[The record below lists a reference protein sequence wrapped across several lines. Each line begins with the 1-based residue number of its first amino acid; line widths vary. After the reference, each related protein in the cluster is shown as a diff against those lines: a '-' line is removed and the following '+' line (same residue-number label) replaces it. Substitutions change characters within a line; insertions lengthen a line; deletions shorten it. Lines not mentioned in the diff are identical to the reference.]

1 MLYLTAD
8 HSPAPEF
15 ISAAGM
21 LHPTAPLI
29 ERDDTARLAA
39 LGLYPHETAPGDAPL
54 GYTDWVLSDGVY
66 SRIPAGTETERAE
79 ALALAARSNM
89 SCTPRQARL
98 ALLQAGLLE
107 IAETWIATA
116 PVATKI
122 DWEFA
127 EVIRRDFG
135 AVTDGASALGL
146 TDAQVDSLFEL
157 ARGL

>member
-1 MLYLTAD
+1 MTYLTAD
-8 HSPAPEF
+8 HLPVPEF
-15 ISAAGM
+15 VAADGM

-39 LGLYPHETAPGDAPL
+39 LGIYPHETAPGDAPL
-54 GYTDWVLSDGVY
+54 GYTDWVLTEGVY
-66 SRIPAGTETERAE
+66 SRAPAGTESERAD

-107 IAETWIATA
+107 TAEAWIATA
-116 PVATKI
+116 PIATKI

-135 AVTDGASALGL
+135 AVIDAASALGL
-146 TDAQVDSLFEL
+146 TDAQVDQLFGL
-157 ARGL
+157 AAAL